1 MLGRG
6 LRRQGQGQRQQP
18 FFPVAHPLA
27 QRGVLAQQACEPAS
41 RARAA
46 RRPRNPRPGGLADR
60 GRCSSFHAPLE
71 PLQAA
76 ADPALTVPSGAS
88 RRAAMSGCARSSK
101 NAIAMATRCGPSS
114 SPMQPA
120 RRLPSRL
127 AARRAS
133 GPGSRRRR
141 PASAR
146 RPGRAAPDP
155 GDAGG
160 RCSGCARCGSSRS
173 WAGFGQAGTVRP
185 VARSRETLLQH
196 VLGRGRVSTYVWRAH
211 IDAGTQGGTVLP
223 ARIRAGGRT
232 ARARPAAVGRRSSYP
247 WNRMRRATAYRRGAR
262 PSPCASPFSRALQW
276 PPCLARA
283 SPRGPFESQP
293 GGGRQSWTRNSGWS
307 AGAKGVPIFTRRG

>member
-6 LRRQGQGQRQQP
+6 LRRQGQGQRQP
-18 FFPVAHPLA
+18 FFPVTHPLA
-27 QRGVLAQQACEPAS
+27 QPGVLAQQACEPAS
-41 RARAA
+41 RARA

-76 ADPALTVPSGAS
+76 AYPALYRSQ
-88 RRAAMSGCARSSK
+88 RRVQARRDVGCARSSK

-127 AARRAS
+127 AARRPA
-133 GPGSRRRR
+133 GQGSRRRR

-185 VARSRETLLQH
+185 VARSRENTPAARPRPRPGL
-196 VLGRGRVSTYVWRAH
+196 STYVWRAH
-211 IDAGTQGGTVLP
+211 IDAGTLGGTAPQRGFALGACASKACRCWTSVIVSLEQDEAGYSIP
-223 ARIRAGGRT
+223 AR
-232 ARARPAAVGRRSSYP
+232 RARVTRVTLFPRTTMAAMSGPRV
-247 WNRMRRATAYRRGAR
+247 AAR
-262 PSPCASPFSRALQW
+262 
-276 PPCLARA
+276 
-283 SPRGPFESQP
+283 PFESHP

-307 AGAKGVPIFTRRG
+307 AGAKGVPTFTRRG